1 MSAAAR
7 PSRERPGYFSKF
19 LFCKASSRTCVKISQ
34 TRTQDQSGALESTL
48 QHKLKKEGLKMP
60 NPSHRTVTRR
70 SQRLSDELP
79 SDPQLYH
86 ARRDLL
92 EACRAPCAPTSLGGL
107 GHARAIAL
115 DCVQPFQELLGLRD
129 QTRATEGR
137 SFMPVYEQNSNGE
150 LPAEIKSMLCN
161 WPVSGSGSRL
171 VHRHIL
177 TLADRLSHYVGTDE
191 VFALIRDSMP
201 RRPKTWRMVLMAALS
216 AQGTGCQT

>member
-115 DCVQPFQELLGLRD
+115 DCVQPFPRASRFAGSKPARLKGGVSCRFTSKTAMASCPPKLKACSLIGRLAVRARGLSI
-129 QTRATEGR
+129 GI
-137 SFMPVYEQNSNGE
+137 S
-150 LPAEIKSMLCN
+150 
-161 WPVSGSGSRL
+161 
-171 VHRHIL
+171 
-177 TLADRLSHYVGTDE
+177 
-191 VFALIRDSMP
+191 
-201 RRPKTWRMVLMAALS
+201 
-216 AQGTGCQT
+216 

>member
-1 MSAAAR
+1 MNYRATRS
-7 PSRERPGYFSKF
+7 SITPGAICLKLVEPPAHRRAWVVSGTPGQLHSIAFS
-19 LFCKASSRTCVKISQ
+19 
-34 TRTQDQSGALESTL
+34 
-48 QHKLKKEGLKMP
+48 H
-60 NPSHRTVTRR
+60 
-70 SQRLSDELP
+70 
-79 SDPQLYH
+79 
-86 ARRDLL
+86 
-92 EACRAPCAPTSLGGL
+92 
-107 GHARAIAL
+107 
-115 DCVQPFQELLGLRD
+115 FQELLGLRD

-216 AQGTGCQT
+216 AQGT